1 MHERET
7 GFGIAVQEAI
17 VAHASEAFGQ
27 DVLED
32 EPPEFVAVKGA
43 RTGAAGAGFE
53 VFESD
58 LPVVISDDVLCADD
72 AAIEI
77 GGQGL

>member
-17 VAHASEAFGQ
+17 IAHASEAFGQ

-32 EPPEFVAVKGA
+32 EPQEFGAKRTRGQFSREQGVSSRIVA
-43 RTGAAGAGFE
+43 
-53 VFESD
+53 S
-58 LPVVISDDVLCADD
+58 VL
-72 AAIEI
+72 
-77 GGQGL
+77 G

>member
-1 MHERET
+1 M
-7 GFGIAVQEAI
+7 QEAAI

-32 EPPEFVAVKGA
+32 EPQELVAVKDA
-43 RTGAAGAGFE
+43 RTGFAGAAGAGFE

-58 LPVVISDDVLCADD
+58 LPVVVSDDVLFADD